1 VTAAEL
7 VQYTSDVVF
16 VAIFVAIVRRAIR
29 SRRRANVDAA
39 MLFGA
44 LAAVIVV
51 SLASRAAGLSSP
63 ATTGFV
69 LIALLALP
77 FLTLRLIDDIVPLP
91 RRVLQTVLAIWT
103 LLTVTGVGLAVS
115 AVVLPR
121 EVVVAVAIPV
131 ILYFAGTEIYGGIIV
146 FQAYRRAVGVLRP
159 RLLAIGFGTL
169 FLGTAI
175 LVTIAALVPPL
186 AAYGGVATNLFGL
199 ASAISYY
206 VGFSTP
212 PFVRRAWQE
221 PLLRVFMAE
230 AVRLG
235 GGGDR
240 AGLVAGLTRAV
251 VRVISADVA
260 SIGLWDEETGRIRYI
275 SSNGQTADVEPSKS
289 SAGPAFVGQQVI
301 FRFEGDS
308 AGPLPSLLTDAG
320 LHAALAAPITWSG
333 TRYGVL
339 GSYWVRTP
347 FFIEDRIALIEI
359 LAGQIAL
366 VLRNNDLLS
375 EVRTLNT
382 ELELRVGELDAANEE
397 LSSFAYAVSHDL
409 RAPLRAIDGF
419 SEILVQDK
427 TEALGEDGR
436 EHLTRVRR
444 AAQHMG
450 DLIDALLELSRTSRA
465 ELRREPVDL
474 SALARE
480 IAGQHARQSPARAVS
495 LRVEDGLQVEADER
509 LLRSVLGNLIGN
521 AWKFTRPV
529 TAPTVEVG
537 AVQHNGSRAFYV
549 RDNGV
554 GFDAT
559 YKQKLFTPF
568 QRLHSVREFEGTG
581 IGLATV
587 RRVIRR
593 HGGETWAES
602 VPGKGATFYFT
613 LP

>member
-1 VTAAEL
+1 GTGLLLRQTGSRRRGRVPPRSRGEDVTAAEL

-235 GGGDR
+235 GR
-240 AGLVAGLTRAV
+240 
-251 VRVISADVA
+251 
-260 SIGLWDEETGRIRYI
+260 
-275 SSNGQTADVEPSKS
+275 
-289 SAGPAFVGQQVI
+289 
-301 FRFEGDS
+301 GDS

-382 ELELRVGELDAANEE
+382 ELELRVG
-397 LSSFAYAVSHDL
+397 
-409 RAPLRAIDGF
+409 
-419 SEILVQDK
+419 
-427 TEALGEDGR
+427 
-436 EHLTRVRR
+436 
-444 AAQHMG
+444 
-450 DLIDALLELSRTSRA
+450 
-465 ELRREPVDL
+465 
-474 SALARE
+474 
-480 IAGQHARQSPARAVS
+480 
-495 LRVEDGLQVEADER
+495 
-509 LLRSVLGNLIGN
+509 
-521 AWKFTRPV
+521 
-529 TAPTVEVG
+529 
-537 AVQHNGSRAFYV
+537 
-549 RDNGV
+549 
-554 GFDAT
+554 
-559 YKQKLFTPF
+559 
-568 QRLHSVREFEGTG
+568 
-581 IGLATV
+581 
-587 RRVIRR
+587 
-593 HGGETWAES
+593 
-602 VPGKGATFYFT
+602 
-613 LP
+613 